1 MKLDREN
8 LRTRAYCLWH
18 GHEKRW
24 IYTVFTPT
32 WECERCGATGDL
44 DSHRRL
50 PFRYHFFALIP
61 TVIVGII
68 LIMLLF

>member
-1 MKLDREN
+1 VRVDQQRLRVRMK
-8 LRTRAYCLWH
+8 CLWE

-32 WECERCGATGDL
+32 WKCERCGATGDL

-50 PFRYHFFALIP
+50 PFRYHLLALIP
-61 TVIVGII
+61 ALIVGAV
-68 LIMLLF
+68 LVALLF